1 MGATFI
7 LLYYRIWMILPPQ
20 FCTFHY
26 CQRSFLTFKL
36 FFIWVII
43 WIFLFFLKFIFFELR
58 FSLTIHSI
66 IKIMKIK
73 CRSTSN
79 NYWGIFRKETSDVRL
94 RSATSWYNNQ
104 NITVIVSENTLRHL
118 KCVFFVLGNSFT
130 LIKWKFYNIEDR
142 KNGSVFRFNKLNL

>member
-7 LLYYRIWMILPPQ
+7 VLPDLDDSTASVLHIPLLSTVIPYLQTVLYLG
-20 FCTFHY
+20 HY
-26 CQRSFLTFKL
+26 MDFL
-36 FFIWVII
+36 V
-43 WIFLFFLKFIFFELR
+43 FLKMYFFWAR

-118 KCVFFVLGNSFT
+118 KCIFFVLGNSFT

>member
-1 MGATFI
+1 MRYWAI
-7 LLYYRIWMILPPQ
+7 CALYSLLTRLWLHKFRNQPSNQ
-20 FCTFHY
+20 AFF
-26 CQRSFLTFKL
+26 FLHAQKVKTK
-36 FFIWVII
+36 
-43 WIFLFFLKFIFFELR
+43 IFLFFLKFIFFELR
-58 FSLTIHSI
+58 FSLTIHST

>member
-7 LLYYRIWMILPPQ
+7 VLPDLDDSTASVLHIPLLSTVIPYLQTVLYLG
-20 FCTFHY
+20 HY
-26 CQRSFLTFKL
+26 MDFL
-36 FFIWVII
+36 V
-43 WIFLFFLKFIFFELR
+43 FLKMYFFWAR

-104 NITVIVSENTLRHL
+104 NITVIVSENILRHL

>member
-26 CQRSFLTFKL
+26 SQWSFLTFKL

-118 KCVFFVLGNSFT
+118 KCIFFVLGNSFT

-142 KNGSVFRFNKLNL
+142 KNGSVFRFNNLSL